1 MRHRIKTEKPKEII
15 KESDIKQA
23 TKYSYKTIIPKEVIE
38 VFPQLKEDA
47 KIVYHIKQTSLTE
60 FECDITF
67 KAKGITIQDDKN
79 PASNIENAGN
89 NNNESETTAD
99 SGKSE
104 AGNTIDVEK
113 FKDVKLQDGKY
124 TVKVTNPS
132 TPKLRIVGDTVKEEI
147 KENRIIKDNEI
158 GMSVARK
165 SEDEVRAII
174 QDIQSIE
181 NVDVI
186 KIDKYIDQY
195 RQKGKR
201 QYND

>member
-15 KESDIKQA
+15 KESDINKA

-89 NNNESETTAD
+89 KNNESETTAD
-99 SGKSE
+99 SGKSD
-104 AGNTIDVEK
+104 AGNK
-113 FKDVKLQDGKY
+113 LDVKKFDDVPLQDGKY
-124 TVKVTNPS
+124 TVKVTSPK

-147 KENRIIKDNEI
+147 DKKEI
-158 GMSVARK
+158 SLTVANK

-174 QDIQSIE
+174 QNIQKIE
-181 NVDVI
+181 NADATRLNDFLNSL
-186 KIDKYIDQY
+186 KSEQY
-195 RQKGKR
+195 RK
-201 QYND
+201 

>member
-15 KESDIKQA
+15 KESDINKA
-23 TKYSYKTIIPKEVIE
+23 TEYSYKTTIPKEVIE

-79 PASNIENAGN
+79 PASTIENAGN
-89 NNNESETTAD
+89 KNNESETTAD
-99 SGKSE
+99 SGKSD
-104 AGNTIDVEK
+104 AGNK
-113 FKDVKLQDGKY
+113 LDVKKFDDVPLQDGKY
-124 TVKVTNPS
+124 TVKVTSPK

-147 KENRIIKDNEI
+147 DKKEI
-158 GMSVARK
+158 SLTVANK

-174 QDIQSIE
+174 QNIQKIE
-181 NVDVI
+181 NADATRLNDFLNSL
-186 KIDKYIDQY
+186 KSEQY
-195 RQKGKR
+195 RK
-201 QYND
+201 